1 MVLHIRVFHYGVMCE
16 GSFVISQTEQ
26 ELDSR
31 ERQKNLSLRHS

>member
-1 MVLHIRVFHYGVMCE
+1 MVLHVRVFHHAVRCE

-31 ERQKNLSLRHS
+31 ER